1 MLDVKEVCSR
11 AKAASRELAVWSTDD
26 KNRILREIGAAIL
39 EKEHEL
45 LEYNR
50 TDVLMATD
58 NHRPAALIDR
68 LRLDHRRIAL
78 MVEGLNQV
86 ADLPDPVGEVVDEY
100 TTESG
105 LRIQRKRAPLGVV
118 AIIYEA
124 RPNVTV
130 DSSALAIKSGNAVI
144 LRGSKDSQRTNFAL
158 IDIMRKTIKKL
169 GYNNDIISY
178 IESASYEQVDE
189 LLSMD
194 QYVDVVIPRGGEKLK
209 ATIRSKATMPV
220 IASAG
225 GNCHVYVDKYAD
237 IEKAYAVLDNGKT
250 QRPSVCNATETLLV
264 HVDIA
269 YKFLT
274 YALPRLKEKGV
285 EIRGTA
291 NIKSVFP
298 DTVVVNDAEFFKE
311 YEAMILKV
319 RAVKNV
325 EDAIALVNHYGT
337 HHSDCICTE
346 DAATAEKFLN
356 GVDSAA
362 VYCNA
367 STRFTDGFEMGLGAE
382 MGISTQKLHCRG
394 PIGLRELTSV
404 KYVVYGDGTIRQ

>member
-1 MLDVKEVCSR
+1 MLEVKEVCSR
-11 AKAASRELAVWSTDD
+11 AKAASRELALMSTED
-26 KNRILREIGAAIL
+26 KNRILREIGNALMAN
-39 EKEHEL
+39 EHEL

-58 NHRPAALIDR
+58 NNRPKALIDR
-68 LRLDHRRIAL
+68 LRLDHKRIAL

-86 ADLPDPVGEVVDEY
+86 ADLKDPVGEIVDDY
-100 TTESG
+100 TTDSG
-105 LRIQRKRAPLGVV
+105 LHILRKRAPLGVV

-130 DSSALAIKSGNAVI
+130 DSSALAIKSGNAVV
-144 LRGSKDSQRTNFAL
+144 LRGSKDAQRTNFAL
-158 IDIMRKTIKKL
+158 IDIMRKAIKAM
-169 GYNNDIISY
+169 GYNNDMISY
-178 IESASYEQVDE
+178 IESSSYDQVDE

-194 QYVDVVIPRGGEKLK
+194 QYIDVVIPRGGEKLK
-209 ATIRSKATMPV
+209 EIVRAKAKMPV

-225 GNCHVYVDKYAD
+225 GNCHVYVDKTAD
-237 IEKAYAVLDNGKT
+237 IEKAYAVLENGKT

-264 HVDIA
+264 HIDIA

-274 YALPRLKEKGV
+274 YALPKLKEKGV

-291 NIKSVFP
+291 NIKGVFP
-298 DTVVVNDAEFFKE
+298 PTVQVNENEFFKE
-311 YEAMILKV
+311 YEDMILKV

-325 EDAIALVNHYGT
+325 DEAIAFINHYGT
-337 HHSDCICTE
+337 HHSDCICTSDKE
-346 DAATAEKFLN
+346 SAEKFLT

-404 KYVVYGDGTIRQ
+404 KYVVYGDGTVRE